1 MQLFDTLQ
9 YANRLQTAGVER
21 AQAEAHAEAL
31 AGALESCV
39 GELATKADLHE
50 LESRLLGTLQQGQA
64 RADCA
69 LREFEQ
75 RTGGAMHELEERIG
89 GAMHELE
96 ERTGGALHELE
107 ERTGGALRELEQRI
121 GGALRELELRLTVKL
136 GVMLAV
142 AIGVLAT
149 LSRLGI

>member
-9 YANRLQTAGVER
+9 YANRLQAAGVER

-64 RADCA
+64 RAD
-69 LREFEQ
+69 
-75 RTGGAMHELEERIG
+75 

-96 ERTGGALHELE
+96 ERTGGAMRELE
-107 ERTGGALRELEQRI
+107 ERMSGAMRELEERM
-121 GGALRELELRLTVKL
+121 GGAMRELEERMGGAMRELELRLTVKL